1 MTADLSRKPTIPG
14 LRPDMGRRLRVLHVV
29 PLRLVAGAWANHRA
43 VLVGYGQLL
52 AGAGGRLALQMI
64 YFLVLANT
72 LSLSEMGVFASV
84 SAAGVMIGC
93 LAGFGF
99 QSFVMRS
106 AAGRRSSMGAY
117 LAVYYACFALALPIM
132 LGLSLVFYLLLFR
145 EVIDLSGYLA
155 IIVVEVALWRQ
166 IELLVQ
172 VNNGLGRYAAAA
184 TVVSLPVGFR
194 AAAAVAFWAAGGG
207 DAETWSVYYLA
218 GNAVSV
224 AVLAFL
230 FHPRTRMRFRAVLLR
245 GRLRDGL
252 LYAASYFMF
261 LAQNEIDKLI
271 ILTLAG
277 ERMAGIYAISMRLID
292 LTGVPLRPMFMMYS
306 RKLIQAGRATRA
318 SLRECLKVEGMV
330 AAVSTGALVFMIL
343 VLHVRPD
350 LLGANVS
357 AAYGLLTVIVAVPA
371 VRNLLEFQG
380 ELFFAFG
387 RMGLRAAV
395 TATLIVFK
403 ALAFALLLS
412 VFPNPEQWSLWLNA
426 IYVAIYA
433 MSFLT
438 LYGLLWRNTAP

>member
-1 MTADLSRKPTIPG
+1 MTAQSSRNPTPG
-14 LRPDMGRRLRVLHVV
+14 AGRRLAPLRLA
-29 PLRLVAGAWANHRA
+29 PLRLVAGAWSTHRT
-43 VLVGYGQLL
+43 VLIGYGQLL

-72 LSLSEMGVFASV
+72 LSLAEMGVFASV

-106 AAGRRSSMGAY
+106 AAGRRSSMGGY
-117 LAVYYACFALALPIM
+117 LAVYYACFGLALPIM
-132 LGLSLVFYLLLFR
+132 LGLSLALYVLLFR
-145 EVIDLSGYLA
+145 NVIALPGYLA

-207 DAETWSVYYLA
+207 DAETWALYYLV

-224 AVLAFL
+224 TVLAFL
-230 FHPRTRMRFRAVLLR
+230 FHPRTRMRFRAVLLK

-261 LAQNEIDKLI
+261 LAQGEIDKLI
-271 ILTLAG
+271 VLTLAG

-318 SLRECLKVEGMV
+318 SLRECLKVEAMV
-330 AAVSTGALVFMIL
+330 ACVSTGALAFMVA
-343 VLHVRPD
+343 VLHIRPD
-350 LLGANVS
+350 LLGPNVS
-357 AAYGLLTVIVAVPA
+357 AAYGMLTVIVAVPA

-387 RMGLRAAV
+387 RMGLRAGV
-395 TATLIVFK
+395 TAALIAFK
-403 ALAFALLLS
+403 AAAFVLLLTA
-412 VFPNPEQWSLWLNA
+412 FPDPAQWSLWLNA

-433 MSFLT
+433 FSFLT